1 MAVGVVQ
8 YLAGTI
14 LGLFYRKVILSVNS
28 CGHANVEDVRIAS
41 S

>member
-1 MAVGVVQ
+1 MAGGVVQ

-14 LGLFYRKVILSVNS
+14 SGLLYRKVILYVNT
-28 CGHANVEDVRIAS
+28 CGHVDVEDVRIAS